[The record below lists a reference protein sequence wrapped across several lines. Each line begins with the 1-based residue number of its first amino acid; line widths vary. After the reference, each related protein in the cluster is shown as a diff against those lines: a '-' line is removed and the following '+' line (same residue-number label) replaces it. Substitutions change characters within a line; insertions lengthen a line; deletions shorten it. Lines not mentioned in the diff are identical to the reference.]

1 MFERPS
7 DVLDFAAELTQRE
20 IDSRLA
26 EHKARAEAHKIAP
39 KGYCHN
45 CDEKLEEENAT
56 FCDSYCVED
65 YEWRTKGK

>member
-26 EHKARAEAHKIAP
+26 EHKARAEVNKIVP

-45 CDEKLEEENAT
+45 CDEELEGSET
-56 FCDSYCVED
+56 FCDSFCVED
-65 YEWRTKGK
+65 YEWRTKRK

>member
-26 EHKARAEAHKIAP
+26 EHKARAEVNKIVP

-45 CDEKLEEENAT
+45 CDEKLEGNET
-56 FCDSYCVED
+56 FCDSFCVED
-65 YEWRTKGK
+65 YEWRTKRK

>member
-1 MFERPS
+1 MIDRPS

-20 IDSRLA
+20 IDSCLA
-26 EHKARAEAHKIAP
+26 EHKARAEANKIRP

-45 CDEKLEEENAT
+45 CDEKLEKGET

-65 YEWRTKGK
+65 YEWRTKRN